1 MVKGDCVSVAKR
13 RNVGAIAAVLVV
25 ILAAVPLVLHSLERA
40 RSAPDAAAAR
50 LPLVAPLPEKIP
62 PGTRLVIG
70 DPTTQR
76 VLQYTG
82 WDKQLPFQVEWAAIS
97 GGPGVTE
104 AFHAKA
110 IDVGS
115 AANIPPIHALWVGIP
130 GKIIAFPLRQD
141 PINHPTNVIGV
152 SPKAKIN
159 TIADLK
165 GKRIA
170 FSRGQ
175 AQGEEIGRA

>member
-50 LPLVAPLPEKIP
+50 LPLDAPLPEKIP

-97 GGPGVTE
+97 GGRSEEHTSE
-104 AFHAKA
+104 LQ
-110 IDVGS
+110 S
-115 AANIPPIHALWVGIP
+115 LM
-130 GKIIAFPLRQD
+130 
-141 PINHPTNVIGV
+141 
-152 SPKAKIN
+152 
-159 TIADLK
+159 
-165 GKRIA
+165 RISYA
-170 FSRGQ
+170 
-175 AQGEEIGRA
+175 